1 MLRRVSTPHA
11 IRSLAFSA
19 DGTHLAAGMQDGS
32 FTVYDSGLVLFAVY
46 TIPLST
52 LKLEN
57 AVIIILCCNFGSVK
71 FW

>member
-11 IRSLAFSA
+11 IRSLAFST